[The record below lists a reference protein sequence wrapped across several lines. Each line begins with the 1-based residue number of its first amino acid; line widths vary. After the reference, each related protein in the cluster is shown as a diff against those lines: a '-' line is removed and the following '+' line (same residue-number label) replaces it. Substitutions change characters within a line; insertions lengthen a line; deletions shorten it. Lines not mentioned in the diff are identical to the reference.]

1 MPDFTDAVNGP
12 REVRQK
18 FCAATLPEV
27 LQAQGDIL
35 ISCEEAEAQ
44 STERV
49 PESVAAPGS
58 EPRAVCPLPVW
69 SAPQWTPSPCR
80 AHGAHRPRRALLGL
94 GWYDAHSKSASCG
107 VHLLRAGHSLERERV
122 SQGRDPGPQFA
133 GLELSCPSQSKLQD
147 MPYPHTGAPSE
158 DCDQVMTG
166 LIGFRRE
173 NSPKGPNNG
182 LRPLSSPG
190 SGTFLY
196 PPFPTLP
203 DPREP

>member
-1 MPDFTDAVNGP
+1 MYLYPEIGGSSGLGPAGRDAGLSLRP
-12 REVRQK
+12 WD
-18 FCAATLPEV
+18 P
-27 LQAQGDIL
+27 LQTVGSQ
-35 ISCEEAEAQ
+35 
-44 STERV
+44 
-49 PESVAAPGS
+49 PESVP
-58 EPRAVCPLPVW
+58 
-69 SAPQWTPSPCR
+69 
-80 AHGAHRPRRALLGL
+80 
-94 GWYDAHSKSASCG
+94 
-107 VHLLRAGHSLERERV
+107 HLLRASHSLKRERV

-133 GLELSCPSQSKLQD
+133 GLDLSCPSQSKLQD
-147 MPYPHTGAPSE
+147 MPYPHTGVPSE